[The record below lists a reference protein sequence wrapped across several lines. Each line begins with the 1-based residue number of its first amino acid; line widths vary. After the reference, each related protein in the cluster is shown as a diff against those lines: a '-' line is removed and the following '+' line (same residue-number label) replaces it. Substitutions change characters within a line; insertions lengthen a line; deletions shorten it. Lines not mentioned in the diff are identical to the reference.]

1 MRTSLLVR
9 KSTLKKADE
18 LARQMKISRNCL
30 FSLALEQFIQQQQNR
45 KLLEKFNAAYADGP
59 DPEEE
64 MLLEK
69 YRIIQRELVWD
80 EW

>member
-18 LARQMKISRNCL
+18 LARQMKISRNRL
-30 FSLALEQFIQQQQNR
+30 FSMALEQFIQGQQNR
-45 KLLEKFNAAYADGP
+45 ELLEKFNAAYADGS
-59 DPEEE
+59 DPEEQ

-69 YRIIQRELVWD
+69 YRKIQRELVKDRW
-80 EW
+80 